1 MKYSLEES
9 LQRLRN
15 ELNKFLKHTVT
26 IIKTAHENSSTH
38 HDHQHVKEKPKTHQA
53 DNWSEAEVKEWF
65 IKNNVN
71 LSILEHLSPCP
82 GVVLK
87 QIYDMKKSAPEFF
100 YQSLKEIKGINLSA
114 ISFFTHFLLNLW
126 DESV

>member
-15 ELNKFLKHTVT
+15 ELNKFLKHTVSIT
-26 IIKTAHENSSTH
+26 KTEHENSSTH
-38 HDHQHVKEKPKTHQA
+38 HHHQHVKEKLKTHRA
-53 DNWSEAEVKEWF
+53 DDWSEAEVKEWF

-71 LSILEHLSPCP
+71 LAILEHLSPCS
-82 GVVLK
+82 GVVLRQMFEMRK
-87 QIYDMKKSAPEFF
+87 IAPEFF

-114 ISFFTHFLLNLW
+114 LTLFTHFLVKLMEEGL
-126 DESV
+126 